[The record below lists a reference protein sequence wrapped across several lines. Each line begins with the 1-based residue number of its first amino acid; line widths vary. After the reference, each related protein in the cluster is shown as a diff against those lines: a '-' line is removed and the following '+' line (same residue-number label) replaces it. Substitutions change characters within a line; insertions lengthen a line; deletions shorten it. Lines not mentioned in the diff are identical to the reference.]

1 MGSHAVRG
9 RISSRIN
16 YSLLLNFVEIAREI
30 STWNV
35 LNRSFFF
42 LYFLSCFFSSFY
54 RFLGFVYKKMS
65 VCMVLECIKCTN
77 IIASLECYFV
87 IREVPERPK
96 SNEEL

>member
-1 MGSHAVRG
+1 VGSHAVRG

-35 LNRSFFF
+35 LNRSSFF
-42 LYFLSCFFSSFY
+42 LSFLSCFFFFFVFY

-65 VCMVLECIKCTN
+65 VCMVLECIKAQ
-77 IIASLECYFV
+77 I
-87 IREVPERPK
+87 
-96 SNEEL
+96 